1 MITFLAVIA
10 GLSIMI
16 YLIVNVFHLIE
27 LTDDVATGDNSKKG
41 KEFFKTITK
50 ISIILGIGIYI
61 EYIYDYFPGTFSN
74 IAFFIWGNILIIA
87 PFILI
92 DKLNKKIKKIIGKFK
107 KN

>member
-1 MITFLAVIA
+1 MITFLAVIV
-10 GLSIMI
+10 GLSIII
-16 YLIVNVFHLIE
+16 YLIVNVFYLIE
-27 LTDDVATGDNSKKG
+27 LADDVAGDNSKKG

-61 EYIYDYFPGTFSN
+61 EYINDDFPGTFSH
-74 IAFFIWGNILIIA
+74 IAFFIWGNILIVA
-87 PFILI
+87 PFVLI

>member
-1 MITFLAVIA
+1 MITFLAVIV
-10 GLSIMI
+10 GLSIII
-16 YLIVNVFHLIE
+16 YLMVNVFYLIE
-27 LTDDVATGDNSKKG
+27 LADDVAGDNSKKG

-61 EYIYDYFPGTFSN
+61 EYINDSFPSIFSN

>member
-1 MITFLAVIA
+1 MITFLAVIV
-10 GLSIMI
+10 GLSIII
-16 YLIVNVFHLIE
+16 YLIVNVFYLIE
-27 LTDDVATGDNSKKG
+27 LADDVAGDNSKKG

-61 EYIYDYFPGTFSN
+61 EYINDSFPSIFSN